1 VAPELLCWALLP
13 RVSPGSCPG
22 SFRKM
27 KLLLTI
33 VAVGAFSK
41 QADATSLRRQ
51 KDAPAADGPV
61 LTVIEGPAAPAAAPG
76 PKGVGNLQDFAHLL
90 PFHPRGQ
97 QELLMKTRCVNF
109 LNHVLEK
116 SAYSPDA
123 VGALMPKCK
132 WTPPECAA
140 LKDDLMKRLVKGGAP
155 APAPAPASAL
165 LQKQP
170 WPERGAPKDNA
181 VTWINGPRGP
191 QPNFVTQGGMD
202 ESIYGWCDTMYDMMR
217 TKAIDELAEE
227 QRKAAEKKRE
237 AAMPK
242 AAQDDDDGDADD
254 DDKDN

>member
-1 VAPELLCWALLP
+1 
-13 RVSPGSCPG
+13 
-22 SFRKM
+22 M
-27 KLLLTI
+27 KLLVTI
-33 VAVGAFSK
+33 AVASTLCK
-41 QADATSLRRQ
+41 QADATSLRSQRVVP
-51 KDAPAADGPV
+51 AAAADGPV
-61 LTVIEGPAAPAAAPG
+61 LTVSEGSAPAAAPG
-76 PKGVGNLQDFAHLL
+76 PLGVGNLQDFAHLL

-132 WTPPECAA
+132 WTPPECTA
-140 LKDDLMKRLVKGGAP
+140 LKDDLMKRLAKGAGP
-155 APAPAPASAL
+155 APAPAPAASAAL

-237 AAMPK
+237 AALPK
-242 AAQDDDDGDADD
+242 GAKDDDDDDD